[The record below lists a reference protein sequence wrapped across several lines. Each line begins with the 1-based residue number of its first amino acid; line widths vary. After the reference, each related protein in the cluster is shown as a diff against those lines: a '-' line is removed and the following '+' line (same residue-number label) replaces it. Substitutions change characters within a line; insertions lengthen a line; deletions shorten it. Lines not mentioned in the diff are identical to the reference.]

1 MAASS
6 SNAPHHS
13 PFGPLVA
20 DKLTRDNFVLWKA
33 QFLPGVRGAQAMG
46 ILDGSD
52 PESAKTLTVQKDGK
66 EEEVTNPAHGAWVA
80 KDQ

>member
-52 PESAKTLTVQKDGK
+52 SEPAKTLTI
-66 EEEVTNPAHGAWVA
+66 
-80 KDQ
+80 